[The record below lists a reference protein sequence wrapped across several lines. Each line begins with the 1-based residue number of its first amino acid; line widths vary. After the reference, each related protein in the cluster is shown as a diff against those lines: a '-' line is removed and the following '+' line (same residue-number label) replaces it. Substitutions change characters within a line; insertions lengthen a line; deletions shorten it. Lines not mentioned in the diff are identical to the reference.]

1 MTKTKTSIPDQRWQ
15 KRSLLMVTDALSLA
29 CALGFILLSQ
39 AGRGS
44 VPDSGWLW
52 LLLLPPM
59 VSLPFMILT
68 GLYREVTRFAGR
80 YLILRL
86 FAAALSSAL
95 LLLLAARIL
104 GIRELEGMLL
114 LEYALDAFVLLGA
127 SRFMAMALFDVL
139 RARRQRR
146 AVLIYGAGESGVML
160 KLALERDG
168 EMRVV
173 AFVDDNP
180 ALVNARLQ
188 GLPVYAPERIP
199 ELERSRGVE
208 EILLAMPGL
217 SSTERSYLV
226 RSLEPYCI
234 RVRTVPCMHDIL
246 SGRNRLEELR
256 EISIDELVGRE
267 VVAPDMNLMRICIS
281 EQRVMVT
288 GAGGSIGSE
297 ICRQVLKLRPRCLVL
312 FEISEFALYQIDA
325 ELRQLMEVQQV
336 SLELVPCL
344 GSVQDQGRVEEVL
357 REYRIGTLYHAAAYK
372 HVPMVEYNPV
382 EGIRNNV
389 FGTCSVALAA
399 RAVGV
404 HYCVL
409 VSTDKAVRPTNVMGA
424 TKRMAEQ
431 VLQSLASLP
440 GPTVFSMVRFGNVL
454 GSSGSVVPVFRRQI
468 QEGGPITVTHPD
480 IIRYFMTIPE
490 AAQLVI
496 QAGAMAK
503 GGEVFLLDMGDP
515 VRIVDLARRMIHL
528 SGLSV
533 RDEAHP
539 EGDIGIRF
547 TGLRPGEKLFEE
559 LLIDS
564 SAFPTRHPRIF
575 LAFEMFPAWERLAHE
590 LNRLANACAVR
601 DKAVI
606 DKILQ
611 TYVNGF
617 ESEIRPLSPYQPP
630 VTRVDVVKPAPV
642 TVGVLPEVPPAT
654 GASLPRPVARAESPL
669 PQQVTLQPEAVLQD
683 EGI

>member
-1 MTKTKTSIPDQRWQ
+1 MTKTKTRLPDQRWQ
-15 KRSLLMVTDALSLA
+15 KRSLLMVADALSLA
-29 CALGFILLSQ
+29 GALGLLLLSQ
-39 AGRGS
+39 VDSRGP
-44 VPDSGWLW
+44 VPESDWLW
-52 LLLLPPM
+52 LLVLPPM
-59 VSLPFMILT
+59 VSLPCMILM

-80 YLILRL
+80 YLILKL
-86 FAAALSSAL
+86 FAASLVSAGIL
-95 LLLLAARIL
+95 RVTAVTL
-104 GIRELEGMLL
+104 GIQELGTLLL
-114 LEYALDAFVLLGA
+114 LEYALDAFVFLGMT
-127 SRFMAMALFDVL
+127 RFAAMALFDVL
-139 RARRQRR
+139 RNRRRRR
-146 AVLIYGAGESGVML
+146 AVLIYGAGESGIML
-160 KLALERDG
+160 RLALERGGDV
-168 EMRVV
+168 RVV

-199 ELERSRGVE
+199 ALERACGVE
-208 EILLAMPGL
+208 EILLAMPRL
-217 SSTERSYLV
+217 SSTERGYLV

-234 RVRTVPCMHDIL
+234 RVRTVPCIHDIL
-246 SGRNRLEELR
+246 SGRNQLEELR

-267 VVAPDMNLMRICIS
+267 VVAPDMNLMSSCITT
-281 EQRVMVT
+281 QRVMVT

-297 ICRQVLKLRPRCLVL
+297 ICRQVARLQPDCLVL

-325 ELRQLMEVQQV
+325 ELRQWMAEQNCR
-336 SLELVPCL
+336 LELVPCL
-344 GSVQDQGRVEEVL
+344 GSVQDQGRMEEVL

-389 FGTCSVALAA
+389 FGTRSVALAA
-399 RAVGV
+399 RATGV
-404 HYCVL
+404 RYCVL

-468 QEGGPITVTHPD
+468 QAGGPITVTHPD

-515 VRIVDLARRMIHL
+515 VRIVDLARRMIRL

-539 EGDIGIRF
+539 EGDIDIRF
-547 TGLRPGEKLFEE
+547 TGLRPWEKLFEE

-575 LAFEMFPAWERLAHE
+575 LAFEMFPVWERLEQE
-590 LNRLANACAVR
+590 LFRLASACNVR

-606 DKILQ
+606 DRILQ
-611 TYVNGF
+611 THVNGF
-617 ESEIRPLSPYQPP
+617 ESEIRPLLPYQPP
-630 VTRVDVVKPAPV
+630 VTVVNVKPAPV
-642 TVGVLPEVPPAT
+642 TDGTTPAAAAGLLPEARTERPLQAVQAPQPVPQ
-654 GASLPRPVARAESPL
+654 AE
-669 PQQVTLQPEAVLQD
+669 TALQD
-683 EGI
+683 DGI